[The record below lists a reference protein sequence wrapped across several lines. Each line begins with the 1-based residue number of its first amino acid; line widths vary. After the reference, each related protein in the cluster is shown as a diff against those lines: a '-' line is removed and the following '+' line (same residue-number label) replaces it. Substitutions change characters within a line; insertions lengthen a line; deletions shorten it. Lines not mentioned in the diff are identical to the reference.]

1 MNNLLAFSSR
11 SILPRNEQ
19 KLLACIVMLG
29 LLIRIIMVFVL
40 HLPHMHKD
48 SYEYYRQAA
57 IMQQG
62 SYLNYFPNGYPF
74 VILIAKTLSANHSQ
88 AILLWLNVVMS
99 SVTIWWVWDIGK
111 RLFHDT
117 GVALTAAFIM
127 AIFPS
132 LINYVRWIMTETPT
146 TFFLVGAY
154 FFYYRKQFW
163 LCGLM
168 FGLAAVIR
176 ANIAPVFVLLFLLE
190 LIALKKVNYRL
201 LVGALVPILIVSCYC
216 YDQTGKFAIAGN
228 ARVNILYA
236 VTASGSHIDFSMTD
250 EYPEIDTKAKAE
262 RMYFDHMK
270 KEPGEF
276 MRQRLANAWELW
288 GFYASDSDGHRSP
301 LASIMLGVCNV
312 FLLGA
317 GLFGWWINR
326 KNFMISILILP
337 FLVVTV
343 ICVMLITIPRYGY
356 PAEPFLM
363 LTGSW
368 TLVWLM
374 RRKRFI
380 FQL

>member
-1 MNNLLAFSSR
+1 
-11 SILPRNEQ
+11 
-19 KLLACIVMLG
+19 
-29 LLIRIIMVFVL
+29 
-40 HLPHMHKD
+40 
-48 SYEYYRQAA
+48 
-57 IMQQG
+57 
-62 SYLNYFPNGYPF
+62 
-74 VILIAKTLSANHSQ
+74 
-88 AILLWLNVVMS
+88 
-99 SVTIWWVWDIGK
+99 
-111 RLFHDT
+111 
-117 GVALTAAFIM
+117 M
-127 AIFPS
+127 AIFPP

-168 FGLAAVIR
+168 FGLAAVTR
-176 ANIAPVFVLLFLLE
+176 ANIGPVFILLFLWE
-190 LIALKKVNYRL
+190 LIGLKKMNYRL

-236 VTASGSHIDFSMTD
+236 VTAS
-250 EYPEIDTKAKAE
+250 
-262 RMYFDHMK
+262 
-270 KEPGEF
+270 
-276 MRQRLANAWELW
+276 
-288 GFYASDSDGHRSP
+288 
-301 LASIMLGVCNV
+301 
-312 FLLGA
+312 

-356 PAEPFLM
+356 PAEPFLV
-363 LTGSW
+363 LTGAW

-380 FQL
+380 FQP